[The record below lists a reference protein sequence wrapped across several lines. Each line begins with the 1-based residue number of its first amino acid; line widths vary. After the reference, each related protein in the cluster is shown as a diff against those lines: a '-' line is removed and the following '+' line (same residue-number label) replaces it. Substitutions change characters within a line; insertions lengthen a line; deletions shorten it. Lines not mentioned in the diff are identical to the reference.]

1 MTRAGAIALLGLAA
15 AACGTERTE
24 YHYRPDYVAINQGRP
39 LEETYWK
46 PDGTKVVI
54 TSKVPGLEEAPPPE
68 APKDETAA
76 TAAETARRVDPNAP
90 PTLQLFTAD
99 MVLETFM
106 GGLREQN
113 YALMYGSLVS
123 PQQRERMG
131 GESGRAEFVK
141 FCETNRRE
149 LMASSLR
156 LVSSI
161 RSGAAV
167 VTQVSADMTRY
178 QLPEA
183 ERENFGFTML
193 EVERTPDGLRLAG
206 VR

>member
-1 MTRAGAIALLGLAA
+1 MNARVAIALAI
-15 AACGTERTE
+15 ACAGCATERTE

-54 TSKVPGLEEAPPPE
+54 TSKVPGMEEAPPPE
-68 APKDETAA
+68 PPKTDPAA
-76 TAAETARRVDPNAP
+76 KVADAAKKPDPNAP
-90 PTLQLFTAD
+90 PALQLFTAD

-113 YALMYGSLVS
+113 YALMYGALVS

-131 GESGRAEFVK
+131 GEAGRAEFVK

-149 LMASSLR
+149 LMASGLR

-161 RSGAAV
+161 RSGTAV
-167 VTQVSADMTRY
+167 VTQVSGDMTRY
-178 QLPEA
+178 QLPDA
-183 ERENFGFTML
+183 ERRNFGFTML

>member
-1 MTRAGAIALLGLAA
+1 MTARAAVLFPLVAL
-15 AACGTERTE
+15 AACGVERTE
-24 YHYRPDYVAINQGRP
+24 YHYRPEYVAMNQGRP
-39 LEETYWK
+39 LEETYER

-54 TSKVPGLEEAPPPE
+54 TSKVPGLEEVPAEPLK
-68 APKDETAA
+68 ADPKAKSAEAA
-76 TAAETARRVDPNAP
+76 TRPDPNAP
-90 PTLQLFTAD
+90 PALQLFTAD

-106 GGLREQN
+106 GGLRERN
-113 YALMYGSLVS
+113 YAVMYGALVS

-131 GESGRAEFVK
+131 GETGRTKFVE

-161 RSGAAV
+161 RSGTAV
-167 VTQVSADMTRY
+167 VTQVSGDMTRY

-183 ERENFGFTML
+183 DRRNFGFTML